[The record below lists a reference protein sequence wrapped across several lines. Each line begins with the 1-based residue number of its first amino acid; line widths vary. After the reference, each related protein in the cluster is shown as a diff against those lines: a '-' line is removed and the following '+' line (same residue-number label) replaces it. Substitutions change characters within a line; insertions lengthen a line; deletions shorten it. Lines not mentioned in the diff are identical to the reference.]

1 MECDQKKKKKKALGQ
16 WAGALA
22 FPSINAD
29 YKT

>member
-1 MECDQKKKKKKALGQ
+1 MECDQKKKKKALGQ